1 MKIDN
6 HHPPVQSNRDI
17 QALIASFRESG
28 LGLER
33 FARQHRIPPGR
44 LHYWLYQKYR
54 TQRAKPSRPGPGT
67 EPEPVF
73 QELNLDACALIPSW
87 AAEVS
92 LDSKRSIR
100 FSATASPS
108 WIGAVVDA
116 LQRPC

>member
-1 MKIDN
+1 VKIDN
-6 HHPPVQSNRDI
+6 HSVQSRRDI

-33 FARQHRIPPGR
+33 FARAHRIPPGR

-54 TQRAKPSRPGPGT
+54 TQGTNAHRGPGA
-67 EPEPVF
+67 EPEPMF
-73 QELNLDACALIPSW
+73 QEVRLDPAALIPSW

-100 FSATASPS
+100 FSATAHPG
-108 WIGAVVDA
+108 WIGAVVQA